1 MSIST
6 PEFDQRAKN
15 ALATA
20 QQIAIQLGH
29 NYIGSEH
36 LLFGILSQPQDGM
49 PVQITFSEKMT
60 SNELLEMIRTVG
72 FPDLSNRQRQVNRN
86 NVIPEITEEFQTCL
100 DKAIKTAED
109 HSYTYIGIEHL
120 IFGIL
125 DTKESH
131 GTQIMNLHGNNLS
144 NLKEMLV
151 VLFQTNLREQV
162 VVTDQNSPK
171 SKTKRKKDDS
181 AVTYFTQNLNQ
192 KVEKNKD
199 FVVIGRD
206 RELERVIQILS
217 RREKNNPILVGDP
230 GVGKTA
236 IAEGLAWR
244 INQGTVPEWLQNKRI
259 LSLDM
264 TALIAGSIFRGEFEQ
279 RLKLLIDE
287 VMASGDVILFIDEI
301 HSVMGAGSTSS
312 GSGPDAANIL
322 KPALARGEL
331 SVIGATTDEEFR
343 TIIKKDGAFE
353 RRFQR
358 VQVEEPNKTD
368 TIQIILGA
376 KKQYE
381 AFHQVTF
388 PDDLASGLVNQAERF
403 LPERFFPDKAI
414 DILDE
419 SMVRAKISAA
429 TLEKKEDNNLINIE
443 KQILDLIHQKNQAIL
458 EEKLDLTKEFE
469 ETQRDLELKLGDL
482 NKQSQERIAST
493 VVTEDIVNRAI
504 SEISGVPLVRISS
517 SVFSQINNLPQ
528 ILEKQIFG
536 QEIAIG
542 EISKA
547 LKRSFAGLSYSKGP
561 IGSFLLL
568 GPTGTGKT
576 ELVRLI
582 TKELYGDPDKFMLKL
597 DMSEFAEKHSLSRL
611 MGSPAG
617 YVGYD
622 DAPQLTE
629 FLRKKPYS
637 VILFDEIEKAHPE
650 SLNILLQMLEEG
662 KITDSKG
669 RSASCKHTLIFMTS
683 NLGKNQLNRFASK
696 LGFKLGEAKTSAF
709 EDEYVVLKEQVMESV
724 RKAIKPEILGRLSK
738 TIVFK
743 PVTTEILEQVVQKEL
758 NLLQE
763 HLLTQGKTINFSKN
777 IAKYLVEKM
786 DNKPEYGAREVKS
799 QVENIVVDVLAQ
811 HILDEPDNSRFKVK
825 VEDQKIVI
833 ES

>member
-1 MSIST
+1 MSAST

-36 LLFGILSQPQDGM
+36 LLFGILSQPQEGM
-49 PVQITFSEKMT
+49 PVQITFSDKMT
-60 SNELLEMIRTVG
+60 SNELLEMIKQIG
-72 FPDLSNRQRQVNRN
+72 FPDMSNRQKQANRN
-86 NVIPEITEEFQTCL
+86 NVIPEITEEFQVCL

-109 HSYTYIGIEHL
+109 HSYSFIGIEHL

-131 GTQIMNLHGNNLS
+131 GLQIMNLHGNNLS

-151 VLFQTNLREQV
+151 VLFQGNLREQV
-162 VVTDQNSPK
+162 VTDDKNNPNK
-171 SKTKRKKDDS
+171 KFKRKKDDS
-181 AVTYFTQNLNQ
+181 ALSFFTQNLNQ
-192 KVEKNKD
+192 KIEKNKD
-199 FVVIGRD
+199 FAVIGRD
-206 RELERVIQILS
+206 RELDRAIQILS
-217 RREKNNPILVGDP
+217 RREKNNPIFVGEP

-244 INQGTVPEWLQNKRI
+244 INQGAVPEWLQNKRI

-279 RLKLLIDE
+279 RLKLLIEE
-287 VMASGDVILFIDEI
+287 VISSGDIILFIDEI
-301 HSVMGAGSTSS
+301 HNVMGAGSTSS
-312 GSGPDAANIL
+312 ASGPDAANIL

-331 SVIGATTDEEFR
+331 SVIGATTEEEYR

-353 RRFQR
+353 RRFQK
-358 VQVEEPNKTD
+358 VLVDEPNKIETV
-368 TIQIILGA
+368 QILTGV

-381 AFHQVTF
+381 NFHRVSF
-388 PDDLASGLVNQAERF
+388 PDDLATRIVDHAERF

-414 DILDE
+414 DVLDE
-419 SMVRAKISAA
+419 SMVRAKISNAN
-429 TLEKKEDNNLINIE
+429 LEKKEDTTLIDIE

-458 EEKLDLTKEFE
+458 EHKVELSKEFE
-469 ETQRDLELKLGDL
+469 ETQKELELKLGDL
-482 NKQSQERIAST
+482 NKQTQERVESAI
-493 VVTEDIVNRAI
+493 VTQEIVDRVI
-504 SEISGVPLVRISS
+504 SEMSGVPMVRVSS
-517 SVFSQINNLPQ
+517 NIFTQINNLPE
-528 ILEKQIFG
+528 ILDKQIFG
-536 QEIAIG
+536 QNDAIN
-542 EISKA
+542 EVTKA

-582 TKELYGDPDKFMLKL
+582 TKELYGNPDKFMLKL
-597 DMSEFAEKHSLSRL
+597 DMSEFAEKHSMSRL
-611 MGSPAG
+611 MGAPAG
-617 YVGYD
+617 YVGYE

-669 RSASCKHTLIFMTS
+669 RIASCKHALIFLTS

-696 LGFKLGEAKTSAF
+696 FGYALDDTQ
-709 EDEYVVLKEQVMESV
+709 DTIRDQEYSQLKEQVMESV

-738 TIVFK
+738 SIVFR
-743 PVTTEILEQVVQKEL
+743 PVTQNILEQVVQKEL
-758 NLLQE
+758 NQLQE

-777 IAKYLVEKM
+777 IAKFIVEKM

-799 QVENIVVDVLAQ
+799 QVEAIVVDTLAQ
-811 HILDEPDNSRFKVK
+811 HVLDKPENSKFKIK
-825 VEDQKIVI
+825 VEGEKIVV
-833 ES
+833 E

>member
-1 MSIST
+1 MSTTT

-49 PVQITFSEKMT
+49 PVQITFSDKMT
-60 SNELLEMIRTVG
+60 SNELLEMIKQIG
-72 FPDLSNRQRQVNRN
+72 FPDLSNSQKQINRN
-86 NVIPEITEEFQTCL
+86 NVIPEITEEFQLCL

-109 HSYTYIGIEHL
+109 HSFTFIGIEHL
-120 IFGIL
+120 VFGIL

-131 GTQIMNLHGNNLS
+131 GLQIMNLHGNNLS

-151 VLFQTNLREQV
+151 VLFQNNLRDQV
-162 VVTDQNSPK
+162 VVEDKNGK
-171 SKTKRKKDDS
+171 NIKLKKKKEDS
-181 AVTYFTQNLNQ
+181 AVGYFTQNLNQ

-199 FVVIGRD
+199 FAVIGRD

-217 RREKNNPILVGDP
+217 RREKNNPILVGEP

-264 TALIAGSIFRGEFEQ
+264 TSLIAGSIFRGEFEQ
-279 RLKLLIDE
+279 RLKVLIEE
-287 VMASGDVILFIDEI
+287 VIASGDIILFIDEV
-301 HSVMGAGSTSS
+301 HNVMGAGSTSS

-331 SVIGATTDEEFR
+331 SVIGATTEEEFR

-353 RRFQR
+353 RRFQK
-358 VQVEEPNKTD
+358 VQVDETTKQE
-368 TIQIILGA
+368 TIQILLGV

-381 AFHQVTF
+381 NFHRVSF
-388 PDDLASGLVNQAERF
+388 PDDLAPRIVGHAERF

-414 DILDE
+414 DVLDE
-419 SMVRAKISAA
+419 AMVRTRITSAS
-429 TLEKKEDNNLINIE
+429 LEKNEDNNLINIE
-443 KQILDLIHQKNQAIL
+443 KQILDLIHQKNQAFL
-458 EEKLDLTKEFE
+458 EQKLELTKEFE
-469 ETQRDLELKLGDL
+469 ETQKELESKLGEL
-482 NKQSQERIAST
+482 NKDSQERTLSA
-493 VVTEDIVNRAI
+493 VVTEEVVDRVI
-504 SEISGVPLVRISS
+504 SEISGVPMIRVSS
-517 SVFSQINNLPQ
+517 NVFTQINNLPE
-528 ILEKQIFG
+528 ILNKQIYG
-536 QEIAIG
+536 QKDAIFDVT
-542 EISKA
+542 KA
-547 LKRSFAGLSYSKGP
+547 LKRSFAGLSFNKGP

-582 TKELYGDPDKFMLKL
+582 TKELYGNPEKFMLKL
-597 DMSEFAEKHSLSRL
+597 DMSEFAEKHSMSRL
-611 MGSPAG
+611 MGAPAG
-617 YVGYD
+617 YVGYE

-669 RSASCKHTLIFMTS
+669 RSASCRHALIFLTS

-696 LGFKLGEAKTSAF
+696 FGFKLDTANTTLMD
-709 EDEYVVLKEQVMESV
+709 DEYAILKDQVMESV
-724 RKAIKPEILGRLSK
+724 RKSIKPEILGRLSK
-738 TIVFK
+738 TIVFR
-743 PVTTEILEQVVQKEL
+743 PVTADVLQQVVEKEL
-758 NLLQE
+758 NMLQE
-763 HLLTQGKTINFSKN
+763 HLLTQGKTINFGKTV
-777 IAKYLVEKM
+777 AKYVVEKM

-799 QVENIVVDVLAQ
+799 QVESIIVDKLAE
-811 HILDEPDNSRFKVK
+811 HILDKPEVSRFKVK
-825 VEDQKIVI
+825 IEHEKVVVE
-833 ES
+833 